1 MLVVSR
7 APNESIVLR
16 IKDPNTGKWRV
27 VAKIFALKGSKESRV
42 RLGIDADRDEVIV
55 HRGEVDA
62 RIYDSSDVQVRFKN
76 G

>member
-16 IKDPNTGKWRV
+16 IQDPKTGKWRV
-27 VAKIFALKGSKESRV
+27 VAKIFALKGSKESRLRIGV
-42 RLGIDADRDEVIV
+42 DADRDEVIV

-62 RIYDSSDVQVRFKN
+62 RVYDSSGVQVKFKE
-76 G
+76 